1 GLGAYP
7 RPALELLDER
17 RERAVPIAG
26 TVRIVTAAHTRKRGP
41 EARLVEGLQEVVD
54 RAHLEGFQ
62 RVLIVGRDEH
72 DEREGLPVERAR
84 QREPRHRVH
93 LDVEEQHVR
102 RARTDRLE
110 GGARIA
116 VLADDRQVRLALAA
130 LANRAPRNRLVVDDH
145 HLHQAAAPPSGRATP
160 SGPSRSSGMR
170 ICATHSPSA
179 PGPASKPARS
189 PNCTV
194 RRSRTLASPTPT
206 RPPSLPGATVLM
218 THSVSSSP
226 STRASAAD
234 RRAAPPSPG
243 PPAGPRRSARGW
255 YAAG

>member
-1 GLGAYP
+1 
-7 RPALELLDER
+7 
-17 RERAVPIAG
+17 
-26 TVRIVTAAHTRKRGP
+26 
-41 EARLVEGLQEVVD
+41 
-54 RAHLEGFQ
+54 
-62 RVLIVGRDEH
+62 
-72 DEREGLPVERAR
+72 
-84 QREPRHRVH
+84 
-93 LDVEEQHVR
+93 
-102 RARTDRLE
+102 
-110 GGARIA
+110 
-116 VLADDRQVRLALAA
+116 LALAA

-226 STRASAAD
+226 STRASTRIVTAPSCPASPCTTAFSTSGCRIRLGTQARACASRAGTPMARRSGQRVVD
-234 RRAAPPSPG
+234 RRGAQLRVAQTLIEGEAHDQPQTEAGGDQEARDARDPDRDFVGGKTLPAAPGLDEVAVG
-243 PPAGPRRSARGW
+243 PFLAVPLVRQVLAENQRR
-255 YAAG
+255 